1 MYEMEWIVGI
11 YKKIL
16 VKLVVGWSNSSCKLI
31 LAIGSQ
37 IWLLEVLTKTRVK
50 SGSLDLQ
57 KFKSG
62 HLMEG
67 RRHKKLS
74 IFSIT

>member
-31 LAIGSQ
+31 LAIGSNF
-37 IWLLEVLTKTRVK
+37 
-50 SGSLDLQ
+50 GSNLVFL
-57 KFKSG
+57 
-62 HLMEG
+62 
-67 RRHKKLS
+67 
-74 IFSIT
+74 